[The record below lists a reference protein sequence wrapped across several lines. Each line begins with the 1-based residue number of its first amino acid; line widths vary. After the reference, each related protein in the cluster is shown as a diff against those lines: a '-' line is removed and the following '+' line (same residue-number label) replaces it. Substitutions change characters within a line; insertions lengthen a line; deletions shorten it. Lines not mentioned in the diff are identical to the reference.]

1 MVRTIHLGL
10 AEHPQN
16 ITSST
21 EGHSIGWWEDET
33 LVVDTIGLSPNTI
46 IPIQEIMHS
55 AQMHVVERYRYD
67 SEGQR
72 LFRSYIVE
80 DPLYFVSTYASEDM
94 MGISAKPWESYGCLE
109 FAGDNN
115 RRLEDR

>member
-1 MVRTIHLGL
+1 MDMVRTIHLEL

-21 EGHSIGWWEDET
+21 EGH
-33 LVVDTIGLSPNTI
+33 SPNTI

-80 DPLYFVSTYASEDM
+80 DPLYFVSTYANEDM